1 MTSNFTVKDIMTTS
15 VLTVSPESTMRE
27 AAVLLVENAISG
39 MPVVDSSGQT
49 VGILSEKDVLTHL
62 LDLRS
67 GNEKG
72 LYVRDYM
79 NIAIWTLDAD
89 TEVVNAARILLDT
102 NFGRLP
108 VVENGAFVG
117 LVSLQDF
124 IQAMT

>member
-1 MTSNFTVKDIMTTS
+1 MTKNFTVKDIMTSS
-15 VLTVSPESTMRE
+15 VLTVTPDSPMRE

-49 VGILSEKDVLTHL
+49 VGILSEKDVLNHL
-62 LDLRS
+62 LDLRNGS
-67 GNEKG
+67 EKG
-72 LYVRDYM
+72 LLVQDYM
-79 NIAIWTLDAD
+79 NSAIWTLDAA

-108 VVENGAFVG
+108 VVEDGRFVG
-117 LVSLQDF
+117 IVSLQDF